1 MINAHSQCQI
11 NKNTSNQKDFG
22 SNNDRSEDLSKE
34 TKFLEAPLIFTRPK
48 CIHQG

>member
-11 NKNTSNQKDFG
+11 NKNTNNHKDFG
-22 SNNDRSEDLSKE
+22 SNNDGSEDLSKE
-34 TKFLEAPLIFTRPK
+34 TKFLEAPLIFTSPK